1 MILWALLIT
10 SHLSGA
16 IQKNSKNKGVI
27 ELVAQIRDRF
37 EKGHYNFMSWD
48 GRSRLRNKLSEYENY
63 AQEIDGTRPGAVTD
77 AQRHRLKEMETELR
91 ALLGSTY

>member
-1 MILWALLIT
+1 MT
-10 SHLSGA
+10 GA
-16 IQKNSKNKGVI
+16 IQKNSKNKGVV

-63 AQEIDGTRPGAVTD
+63 AQEINGTRAGAVTE
-77 AQRHRLKEMETELR
+77 AQRHRLKEMEAELR